1 MRNAI
6 LALLPVV
13 LCIILLTVH
22 AVLLIGEYRK
32 NNRERKERE
41 RKSMEGDPRA

>member
-1 MRNAI
+1 MRDLI
-6 LALLPVV
+6 LTLLPVV
-13 LCIILLTVH
+13 LCIVLLTVH

-41 RKSMEGDPRA
+41 SKS